1 MHADRLGVVRLFA
14 AIAVTLSSAVAHAA
28 GPASPATDLVLVAD
42 PELGMEGGVRS
53 VDSVIRVV
61 LRYDEVMPTFIRLDE
76 KRPNEKVAAVVARLL
91 QTAAIDFPIAE
102 LLSTFTHEVY
112 GHGARGREFGRAP
125 VYSFSLPASYSWLLA
140 PDDHS
145 SHSGTTDFTSGRG
158 GQVDQ
163 ALPGNFGGIEA
174 NLTASHWM
182 TTRIVANDGNAH
194 HGELLAYMAKT
205 VYADSV
211 YGHKI
216 DRLGGTDA
224 GNDVSNYVTNL
235 QDRFN
240 RVSAADRVSIASHLR
255 TAYAWNLLDPTLLFA
270 AWSTVRFVA
279 LGDRASTLPMP
290 RAYGIAMY
298 PSTRFALSPFGAEHY
313 LDLFFA
319 KNGVVANVYGRAG
332 SSGLATYDGLGVRV
346 LGWEPLPGR
355 LGLGGELDV
364 WTQPETLLVER
375 NVYERT
381 QILGANVA
389 AHATLYL
396 GERFGITGK
405 LALKSRGYLM
415 SEPIAG
421 GPYGYLGIA
430 VRAF

>member
-1 MHADRLGVVRLFA
+1 MPAERARLVSLAA
-14 AIAVTLSSAVAHAA
+14 AIAVASSSTLAFAA
-28 GPASPATDLVLVAD
+28 GPPSPATDLVIVAD

-53 VDSVIRVV
+53 VDSLIRVV
-61 LRYDEVMPTFIRLDE
+61 LRYDELLPTFVRLDE
-76 KRPNEKVAAVVARLL
+76 KRPSEKVAAVLARLL

-112 GHGARGREFGRAP
+112 GHGARGREFDRAP
-125 VYSFSLPASYSWLLA
+125 VYSFQLPASYSWFLA

-182 TTRIVANDGNAH
+182 TTRLVASDGHAH
-194 HGELLAYMAKT
+194 HGELLAYMAKA
-205 VYADSV
+205 VYADSFL
-211 YGHKI
+211 GHEI
-216 DRLGGTDA
+216 DRLGGTDT

-240 RVSAADRVSIASHLR
+240 RVSAADRVSIAGRLR

-270 AWSTVRFVA
+270 AWSAVRFVA
-279 LGDRASTLPMP
+279 LGDRTSTLPMP

-319 KNGVVANVYGRAG
+319 KNGIVADVYGRAG
-332 SSGLATYDGLGVRV
+332 SSGLATYDGFGVRV
-346 LGWEPLPGR
+346 LGWEPLPNR
-355 LGLGGELDV
+355 LGLGAELDV
-364 WTQPETLLVER
+364 WTQPETLLAER
-375 NVYERT
+375 NVYDRA

-389 AHATLYL
+389 AHATVYL
-396 GERFGITGK
+396 TPRVGITGK

-421 GPYGYLGIA
+421 GPYGYLGVA